1 MSPEAPEYTRSIDN
15 TTPTEGLAV
24 FDTLYNAAQDLR
36 SGDVT
41 NLVDSARG
49 LVEEAG
55 NLMLDPVGGIAGSV
69 VEWIMQHVD
78 PLKTWIN
85 QLTGDSGQVYGMSAS
100 WDSISSSLASIAE
113 ELENAAAS
121 DFADMH
127 GEAVRAYQERQAVVY
142 SAINGVSEAS
152 GAFGEA
158 LSKVADSVDN
168 IHDAV
173 VSAIA
178 DIVVTCFE
186 VVAEEIC
193 SFGLATPV
201 AAAQVAGKTSK
212 WVGRI
217 EPILEVL
224 VNALQAIEAIYA
236 VMTSAGD
243 DLTRGVEHIGEQ
255 CQAPGGGCCG
265 EGGST
270 SGTAGSDGSA
280 GGGSTANG
288 GTSGG
293 TSVGGDNSGTVVG
306 GDNNG
311 TINNGDV
318 DNSEDRHIEVNP
330 SIEPHIDWGGGK
342 SDHDG
347 GGHDGGGDHK
357 GGDHKGGDHQGNH
370 NGDHKGGNHNGD
382 HKGGNH
388 NGDHKGGNHN
398 GDHKG
403 GNHNGGNHKGGNHNG
418 GDHKSGNN
426 NGDHKGGNHNGD
438 HKGGNH
444 NGGSHNGSH
453 NGGGNKGGSHSGGS
467 HSGGSHKGGSHS
479 GGGHRSPHK
488 SHHRGH

>member
-1 MSPEAPEYTRSIDN
+1 MSPEAPEYTRSIDY

-41 NLVDSARG
+41 NLVDSAQG
-49 LVEEAG
+49 LVEEVG
-55 NLMLDPVGGIAGSV
+55 NLVLDPVGGIAGSV
-69 VEWIMQHVD
+69 VEWILQHVD
-78 PLKTWIN
+78 PLKSWVN

-100 WDSISSSLASIAE
+100 WESISSSLASIAE
-113 ELENAAAS
+113 ELESAASS

-127 GEAVRAYQERQAVVY
+127 GEAVGAYQERQAVVY

-168 IHDAV
+168 IHDSV

-186 VVAEEIC
+186 VAAEEIC
-193 SFGLATPV
+193 TLGLATPA
-201 AAAQVAGKTSK
+201 AAAQVTSKTSK
-212 WVGRI
+212 WVNRI
-217 EPILEVL
+217 EPVLEVL
-224 VNALQAIEAIYA
+224 MSALQAIEAIYA
-236 VMTSAGD
+236 VMTSAGS

-288 GTSGG
+288 GTSGS

-311 TINNGDV
+311 TIYNGDV

-347 GGHDGGGDHK
+347 GGDHK
-357 GGDHKGGDHQGNH
+357 GG
-370 NGDHKGGNHNGD
+370 HKGGNDNGG
-382 HKGGNH
+382 HKGGNDK
-388 NGDHKGGNHN
+388 GGHKGGN
-398 GDHKG
+398 DKG
-403 GNHNGGNHKGGNHNG
+403 GHGKGGHNNGGH
-418 GDHKSGNN
+418 
-426 NGDHKGGNHNGD
+426 
-438 HKGGNH
+438 
-444 NGGSHNGSH
+444 
-453 NGGGNKGGSHSGGS
+453 GGGRHPRP
-467 HSGGSHKGGSHS
+467 
-479 GGGHRSPHK
+479 HRSRHG
-488 SHHRGH
+488 RGH

>member
-1 MSPEAPEYTRSIDN
+1 MSPEAPEYTRSIDY

-41 NLVDSARG
+41 NLVDSAQG
-49 LVEEAG
+49 LVEEVG
-55 NLMLDPVGGIAGSV
+55 NLVLDPVGGIAGSV
-69 VEWIMQHVD
+69 VEWILQHVD
-78 PLKTWIN
+78 PLKSWVN

-100 WDSISSSLASIAE
+100 WESISSSLASIAE
-113 ELENAAAS
+113 ELESAASS

-127 GEAVRAYQERQAVVY
+127 GEAVGAYQERQAVVY

-168 IHDAV
+168 IHDSV

-186 VVAEEIC
+186 VAAEEIC
-193 SFGLATPV
+193 TLGLATPA
-201 AAAQVAGKTSK
+201 AAAQVTSKTSK
-212 WVGRI
+212 WVNRI
-217 EPILEVL
+217 EPVLEVL
-224 VNALQAIEAIYA
+224 MSALQAIEAIYA
-236 VMTSAGD
+236 VMTSAGS

-288 GTSGG
+288 GTSGS

-311 TINNGDV
+311 TIYNGDV

-347 GGHDGGGDHK
+347 GGDHK
-357 GGDHKGGDHQGNH
+357 GG
-370 NGDHKGGNHNGD
+370 HKGGNDNGG
-382 HKGGNH
+382 HKGGNDK
-388 NGDHKGGNHN
+388 GGHKGGN
-398 GDHKG
+398 DKG
-403 GNHNGGNHKGGNHNG
+403 GHGKGGHNNGGHNNG
-418 GDHKSGNN
+418 GH
-426 NGDHKGGNHNGD
+426 
-438 HKGGNH
+438 
-444 NGGSHNGSH
+444 
-453 NGGGNKGGSHSGGS
+453 GGGRHPRP
-467 HSGGSHKGGSHS
+467 
-479 GGGHRSPHK
+479 HRSRHG
-488 SHHRGH
+488 RGH

>member
-1 MSPEAPEYTRSIDN
+1 MSPEAPEYTRSIDY

-41 NLVDSARG
+41 NLVDSAQG
-49 LVEEAG
+49 LVEEVG
-55 NLMLDPVGGIAGSV
+55 NLVLDPVGGIAGSV
-69 VEWIMQHVD
+69 VEWILQHVD
-78 PLKTWIN
+78 PLKSWVN

-113 ELENAAAS
+113 ELESAASS

-127 GEAVRAYQERQAVVY
+127 GEAVGAYQERQAVVY

-168 IHDAV
+168 IHDSV

-186 VVAEEIC
+186 VAAEEIC
-193 SFGLATPV
+193 TLGLATPA
-201 AAAQVAGKTSK
+201 AAAQVTSKTSK
-212 WVGRI
+212 WVNRI
-217 EPILEVL
+217 EPVLEVL
-224 VNALQAIEAIYA
+224 MSALQAIEAIYA
-236 VMTSAGD
+236 VMTSAGS

-288 GTSGG
+288 GTSGS

-311 TINNGDV
+311 TIYNGDV

-347 GGHDGGGDHK
+347 GGDHK
-357 GGDHKGGDHQGNH
+357 GG
-370 NGDHKGGNHNGD
+370 HKGGNDNGG
-382 HKGGNH
+382 HKGGNDK
-388 NGDHKGGNHN
+388 GGHKGGN
-398 GDHKG
+398 DKG
-403 GNHNGGNHKGGNHNG
+403 GHGKGGHNNGGHNNG
-418 GDHKSGNN
+418 GH
-426 NGDHKGGNHNGD
+426 
-438 HKGGNH
+438 
-444 NGGSHNGSH
+444 
-453 NGGGNKGGSHSGGS
+453 GGGRHPRP
-467 HSGGSHKGGSHS
+467 
-479 GGGHRSPHK
+479 HRSRHG
-488 SHHRGH
+488 RGH

>member
-1 MSPEAPEYTRSIDN
+1 MSPEAPEYTRSIDY

-41 NLVDSARG
+41 NLVDSAQG
-49 LVEEAG
+49 LIEEAG

-69 VEWIMQHVD
+69 IEWIMQHVD
-78 PLKTWIN
+78 PLKSWVN

-100 WDSISSSLASIAE
+100 WESISSSLASIAE
-113 ELENAAAS
+113 ELESAAAS

-127 GEAVRAYQERQAVVY
+127 GEAVGAYQERQTVVY

-186 VVAEEIC
+186 VAAEEIC
-193 SFGLATPV
+193 SLGLATPA
-201 AAAQVAGKTSK
+201 AAAQVTSKTSK
-212 WVGRI
+212 WVNRI
-217 EPILEVL
+217 EPVLEVL
-224 VNALQAIEAIYA
+224 MSALQAITAIYA
-236 VMTSAGD
+236 VMTSAGN

-270 SGTAGSDGSA
+270 SGTSGSDGSA
-280 GGGSTANG
+280 GGGSTAN
-288 GTSGG
+288 GG

-311 TINNGDV
+311 TIYNGDV
-318 DNSEDRHIEVNP
+318 DNSEDRHIEINP

-357 GGDHKGGDHQGNH
+357 GGDHKGNH
-370 NGDHKGGNHNGD
+370 NGDHQGGNHNNGG
-382 HKGGNH
+382 HKGGN
-388 NGDHKGGNHN
+388 DKGGHNN

-403 GNHNGGNHKGGNHNG
+403 GNHNGGNQKGGNHNG
-418 GDHKSGNN
+418 GDHKT
-426 NGDHKGGNHNGD
+426 GNHNGD
-438 HKGGNH
+438 HKGNH
-444 NGGSHNGSH
+444 NGN
-453 NGGGNKGGSHSGGS
+453 
-467 HSGGSHKGGSHS
+467 HKGNHS
-479 GGGHRSPHK
+479 GGGHPRPHK
-488 SHHRGH
+488 SHHGRR

>member
-1 MSPEAPEYTRSIDN
+1 MSPEAPEYTRSIDY

-41 NLVDSARG
+41 NLVDSAQG
-49 LVEEAG
+49 LVEEVG
-55 NLMLDPVGGIAGSV
+55 NLVLDPVGGIAGSV
-69 VEWIMQHVD
+69 VEWILQHVD
-78 PLKTWIN
+78 PLKSWVN

-100 WDSISSSLASIAE
+100 WESISSSLASIAE
-113 ELENAAAS
+113 ELESAASS

-127 GEAVRAYQERQAVVY
+127 GEAVGAYQERQAVVY

-168 IHDAV
+168 IHDSV

-186 VVAEEIC
+186 VAAEEIC
-193 SFGLATPV
+193 TLGLATPA
-201 AAAQVAGKTSK
+201 AAAQVTSKTSK
-212 WVGRI
+212 WVNRI
-217 EPILEVL
+217 EPVLEVL
-224 VNALQAIEAIYA
+224 MSALQAIEAIYA
-236 VMTSAGD
+236 VMTSAGS

-288 GTSGG
+288 GTSGS

-311 TINNGDV
+311 TIYNGDV

-347 GGHDGGGDHK
+347 GGDHK
-357 GGDHKGGDHQGNH
+357 GG
-370 NGDHKGGNHNGD
+370 HKGGNDNGG
-382 HKGGNH
+382 HKGGN
-388 NGDHKGGNHN
+388 DKGGHN
-398 GDHKG
+398 
-403 GNHNGGNHKGGNHNG
+403 NGGHNNG
-418 GDHKSGNN
+418 GH
-426 NGDHKGGNHNGD
+426 
-438 HKGGNH
+438 
-444 NGGSHNGSH
+444 
-453 NGGGNKGGSHSGGS
+453 GGGRHPRP
-467 HSGGSHKGGSHS
+467 
-479 GGGHRSPHK
+479 HRSRHG
-488 SHHRGH
+488 RGH

>member
-1 MSPEAPEYTRSIDN
+1 MSPEAPEYTRSIDY

-41 NLVDSARG
+41 NLVDSAQG
-49 LVEEAG
+49 LVEEVG
-55 NLMLDPVGGIAGSV
+55 NLVLDPVGGIAGSV
-69 VEWIMQHVD
+69 VEWILQHVD
-78 PLKTWIN
+78 PLKSWVN

-100 WDSISSSLASIAE
+100 WESISSSLASIAE
-113 ELENAAAS
+113 ELESAASS

-127 GEAVRAYQERQAVVY
+127 GEAVGAYQERQAVVY

-168 IHDAV
+168 IHDSV

-186 VVAEEIC
+186 VAAEEIC
-193 SFGLATPV
+193 TLGLATPA
-201 AAAQVAGKTSK
+201 AAAQVTSKTSK
-212 WVGRI
+212 WVNRI
-217 EPILEVL
+217 EPVLEVL
-224 VNALQAIEAIYA
+224 MSALQAIEAIYA
-236 VMTSAGD
+236 VMTSAGS

-288 GTSGG
+288 GTSGS

-311 TINNGDV
+311 TIYNGDV

-347 GGHDGGGDHK
+347 SHDDGG
-357 GGDHKGGDHQGNH
+357 
-370 NGDHKGGNHNGD
+370 HKGGND
-382 HKGGNH
+382 KGGH
-388 NGDHKGGNHN
+388 GKGGHN
-398 GDHKG
+398 
-403 GNHNGGNHKGGNHNG
+403 NGGHNNG
-418 GDHKSGNN
+418 GH
-426 NGDHKGGNHNGD
+426 
-438 HKGGNH
+438 
-444 NGGSHNGSH
+444 
-453 NGGGNKGGSHSGGS
+453 GGGRHPRP
-467 HSGGSHKGGSHS
+467 
-479 GGGHRSPHK
+479 HRSRHG
-488 SHHRGH
+488 RGH

>member
-1 MSPEAPEYTRSIDN
+1 MSPEAPEYTRSIDY

-41 NLVDSARG
+41 NLVDSAQG
-49 LVEEAG
+49 LVEEVG
-55 NLMLDPVGGIAGSV
+55 NLVLDPVGGIAGSV
-69 VEWIMQHVD
+69 VEWILQHVD
-78 PLKTWIN
+78 PLKSWVN

-100 WDSISSSLASIAE
+100 WESISSSLASIAE
-113 ELENAAAS
+113 ELESAASS

-127 GEAVRAYQERQAVVY
+127 GEAVGAYQERQAVVY

-168 IHDAV
+168 IHDSV

-186 VVAEEIC
+186 VAAEEIC
-193 SFGLATPV
+193 TLGLATPA
-201 AAAQVAGKTSK
+201 AAAQVTSKTSK
-212 WVGRI
+212 WVNRI
-217 EPILEVL
+217 EPVLEVL
-224 VNALQAIEAIYA
+224 MSALQAIEAIYA
-236 VMTSAGD
+236 VMTSAGS

-288 GTSGG
+288 GTSGS

-311 TINNGDV
+311 TIYNGDV

-347 GGHDGGGDHK
+347 SHDDGG
-357 GGDHKGGDHQGNH
+357 
-370 NGDHKGGNHNGD
+370 HKGGNDNGG
-382 HKGGNH
+382 HKGGNDK
-388 NGDHKGGNHN
+388 GGHKGGN
-398 GDHKG
+398 DKG
-403 GNHNGGNHKGGNHNG
+403 GHGKGGHNNGGHNNG
-418 GDHKSGNN
+418 GH
-426 NGDHKGGNHNGD
+426 
-438 HKGGNH
+438 
-444 NGGSHNGSH
+444 
-453 NGGGNKGGSHSGGS
+453 GGGRHPRP
-467 HSGGSHKGGSHS
+467 
-479 GGGHRSPHK
+479 HRSRHG
-488 SHHRGH
+488 RGH

>member
-1 MSPEAPEYTRSIDN
+1 MSPEAPEYTRSIDY

-41 NLVDSARG
+41 NLVDSAQG
-49 LVEEAG
+49 LVEEVG
-55 NLMLDPVGGIAGSV
+55 NLVLDPVGGIAGSV
-69 VEWIMQHVD
+69 VEWILQHVD
-78 PLKTWIN
+78 PLKSWVN

-100 WDSISSSLASIAE
+100 WESISSSLASIAE
-113 ELENAAAS
+113 ELESAASS

-127 GEAVRAYQERQAVVY
+127 GEAVGAYQERQAVVY

-168 IHDAV
+168 IHDSV

-186 VVAEEIC
+186 VAAEEIC
-193 SFGLATPV
+193 TLGLATPA
-201 AAAQVAGKTSK
+201 AAAQVTSKTSK
-212 WVGRI
+212 WVNRI
-217 EPILEVL
+217 EPVLEVL
-224 VNALQAIEAIYA
+224 MSALQAIEAIYA
-236 VMTSAGD
+236 VMTSAGS

-288 GTSGG
+288 GTSGS

-311 TINNGDV
+311 TIYNGDV

-347 GGHDGGGDHK
+347 GGDHK
-357 GGDHKGGDHQGNH
+357 GG
-370 NGDHKGGNHNGD
+370 HKGGND
-382 HKGGNH
+382 KGGH
-388 NGDHKGGNHN
+388 GKGGHN
-398 GDHKG
+398 
-403 GNHNGGNHKGGNHNG
+403 NGGHNNG
-418 GDHKSGNN
+418 GH
-426 NGDHKGGNHNGD
+426 
-438 HKGGNH
+438 
-444 NGGSHNGSH
+444 
-453 NGGGNKGGSHSGGS
+453 GGGRHPRP
-467 HSGGSHKGGSHS
+467 
-479 GGGHRSPHK
+479 HRSRHG
-488 SHHRGH
+488 RGH

>member
-15 TTPTEGLAV
+15 TTPTEGLV
-24 FDTLYNAAQDLR
+24 ILDTLYNAAQDLR
-36 SGDVT
+36 SGDVN
-41 NLVDSARG
+41 NLVDSAQG
-49 LVEEAG
+49 LLEEAG
-55 NLMLDPVGGIAGSV
+55 NLALDPVGTIAGSV

-78 PLKTWIN
+78 PLKSWVN

-113 ELENAAAS
+113 ELESATTN
-121 DFADMH
+121 DFADMT
-127 GEAVRAYQERQAVVY
+127 GESVRAYGERQAVVY

-158 LSKVADSVDN
+158 LSKVADSVDS

-173 VSAIA
+173 VSAIS

-186 VVAEEIC
+186 VVAEEIL

-201 AAAQVAGKTSK
+201 AEAQVAGKTSK
-212 WVGRI
+212 WVNRI
-217 EPILEVL
+217 EPVLEVL
-224 VNALQAIEAIYA
+224 MNALQAIMAVYA
-236 VMTSAGD
+236 VMTSAGS

-311 TINNGDV
+311 TIYNGDV

-357 GGDHKGGDHQGNH
+357 GGNH
-370 NGDHKGGNHNGD
+370 NGGNHKGGNHSGGD
-382 HKGGNH
+382 HKS
-388 NGDHKGGNHN
+388 
-398 GDHKG
+398 

-418 GDHKSGNN
+418 G
-426 NGDHKGGNHNGD
+426 
-438 HKGGNH
+438 
-444 NGGSHNGSH
+444 SHNGSH
-453 NGGGNKGGSHSGGS
+453 SGGSHGGGS
-467 HSGGSHKGGSHS
+467 HSGGSHKGGSHGS
-479 GGGHRSPHK
+479 GGHRSPHR
-488 SHHRGH
+488 SHHHGH

>member
-15 TTPTEGLAV
+15 TTPTEGLV
-24 FDTLYNAAQDLR
+24 ILDTLYNAAQDLR
-36 SGDVT
+36 SGDVN
-41 NLVDSARG
+41 NLVDSAQG
-49 LVEEAG
+49 LLEEAG
-55 NLMLDPVGGIAGSV
+55 NLALDPVGTIAGSV

-78 PLKTWIN
+78 PLKSWVN

-113 ELENAAAS
+113 ELESATTN
-121 DFADMH
+121 DFADMT
-127 GEAVRAYQERQAVVY
+127 GESVRAYGERQAVVY

-158 LSKVADSVDN
+158 LSKVADSVDS

-173 VSAIA
+173 VSAIS

-186 VVAEEIC
+186 VVAEEIL

-201 AAAQVAGKTSK
+201 AEAQVAGKTSK
-212 WVGRI
+212 WVNRI
-217 EPILEVL
+217 EPVLEVL
-224 VNALQAIEAIYA
+224 MSALQAIEAIYA
-236 VMTSAGD
+236 VMTSAGS

-288 GTSGG
+288 GTSGS

-311 TINNGDV
+311 TIYNGDV

-347 GGHDGGGDHK
+347 SHDDGGHKGGHDK
-357 GGDHKGGDHQGNH
+357 GGNDKGG
-370 NGDHKGGNHNGD
+370 HKGGND
-382 HKGGNH
+382 KGGH
-388 NGDHKGGNHN
+388 GKGGHN
-398 GDHKG
+398 
-403 GNHNGGNHKGGNHNG
+403 NGGH
-418 GDHKSGNN
+418 
-426 NGDHKGGNHNGD
+426 
-438 HKGGNH
+438 
-444 NGGSHNGSH
+444 
-453 NGGGNKGGSHSGGS
+453 GGGRHPRP
-467 HSGGSHKGGSHS
+467 
-479 GGGHRSPHK
+479 HRSRHG
-488 SHHRGH
+488 RGH

>member
-1 MSPEAPEYTRSIDN
+1 MSPEAPEYTRSIDY

-41 NLVDSARG
+41 HLVDSAQG
-49 LVEEAG
+49 LVEEVG
-55 NLMLDPVGGIAGSV
+55 NLVLDPVGGIAGSV

-78 PLKTWIN
+78 PLKSWVN

-113 ELENAAAS
+113 ELESAAES

-186 VVAEEIC
+186 VVAEEIL
-193 SFGLATPV
+193 SFGLATP
-201 AAAQVAGKTSK
+201 AATAQVAGKTSK
-212 WVGRI
+212 WTNRI
-217 EPILEVL
+217 GPVL
-224 VNALQAIEAIYA
+224 DVLMTALQAIEAIYA

-288 GTSGG
+288 GTSGS

-311 TINNGDV
+311 TIYNGDV

-347 GGHDGGGDHK
+347 GGDHK
-357 GGDHKGGDHQGNH
+357 GG
-370 NGDHKGGNHNGD
+370 HKGGNDNGG
-382 HKGGNH
+382 HKGGND
-388 NGDHKGGNHN
+388 NGGHKGGNDK
-398 GDHKG
+398 GGHKG
-403 GNHNGGNHKGGNHNG
+403 GNDKGGHKGGNDKGGHGKGGHNNG
-418 GDHKSGNN
+418 GHN
-426 NGDHKGGNHNGD
+426 NGGH
-438 HKGGNH
+438 
-444 NGGSHNGSH
+444 
-453 NGGGNKGGSHSGGS
+453 GGGRHPRP
-467 HSGGSHKGGSHS
+467 
-479 GGGHRSPHK
+479 HRSRHG
-488 SHHRGH
+488 RGH

>member
-1 MSPEAPEYTRSIDN
+1 MSPEAPEYTRSIDY

-41 NLVDSARG
+41 HLVDSAQG
-49 LVEEAG
+49 LVEEVG
-55 NLMLDPVGGIAGSV
+55 NLVLDPVGGIAGSV

-78 PLKTWIN
+78 PLKSWVN

-113 ELENAAAS
+113 ELESAAES

-186 VVAEEIC
+186 VVAEEIL
-193 SFGLATPV
+193 SFGLATP
-201 AAAQVAGKTSK
+201 AATAQVAGKTSK
-212 WVGRI
+212 WTNRI
-217 EPILEVL
+217 GPVL
-224 VNALQAIEAIYA
+224 DVLMTALQAIEAIYA
-236 VMTSAGD
+236 VMTSAGN

-288 GTSGG
+288 GTSGS

-311 TINNGDV
+311 TIYNGDV

-347 GGHDGGGDHK
+347 SHDDGGHKGGHDK
-357 GGDHKGGDHQGNH
+357 GGNDKGG
-370 NGDHKGGNHNGD
+370 HKGGNDKGG
-382 HKGGNH
+382 HKGGH
-388 NGDHKGGNHN
+388 N
-398 GDHKG
+398 
-403 GNHNGGNHKGGNHNG
+403 NGGHNNG
-418 GDHKSGNN
+418 GH
-426 NGDHKGGNHNGD
+426 
-438 HKGGNH
+438 
-444 NGGSHNGSH
+444 
-453 NGGGNKGGSHSGGS
+453 GGGRHPRP
-467 HSGGSHKGGSHS
+467 
-479 GGGHRSPHK
+479 HRSRHG
-488 SHHRGH
+488 RGH

>member
-15 TTPTEGLAV
+15 TTPTEGLV
-24 FDTLYNAAQDLR
+24 ILDTLYNAAQDLR
-36 SGDVT
+36 SGDVN
-41 NLVDSARG
+41 NLVDSAQG
-49 LVEEAG
+49 LLEEAG
-55 NLMLDPVGGIAGSV
+55 NLALDPVGTIAGSV

-78 PLKTWIN
+78 PLKSWVN

-113 ELENAAAS
+113 ELESATTN
-121 DFADMH
+121 DFADMT
-127 GEAVRAYQERQAVVY
+127 GESVRAYGERQAVVY

-158 LSKVADSVDN
+158 LSKVADSVDS

-173 VSAIA
+173 VSAIS

-186 VVAEEIC
+186 VVAEEIL

-201 AAAQVAGKTSK
+201 AEAQVAGKTSK
-212 WVGRI
+212 WVNRI
-217 EPILEVL
+217 EPVLEVL
-224 VNALQAIEAIYA
+224 MNALQAIMAVYA

-243 DLTRGVEHIGEQ
+243 DLTSSVEHIGEQ

-265 EGGST
+265 EGSST

-311 TINNGDV
+311 TIYNGDV
-318 DNSEDRHIEVNP
+318 DNSEDRHIEINP

-347 GGHDGGGDHK
+347 GSHDGG
-357 GGDHKGGDHQGNH
+357 
-370 NGDHKGGNHNGD
+370 
-382 HKGGNH
+382 
-388 NGDHKGGNHN
+388 

-403 GNHNGGNHKGGNHNG
+403 GNHNGGNHKGGNHSG

-426 NGDHKGGNHNGD
+426 NGDHKSGNHNGGN

-444 NGGSHNGSH
+444 NGGSHN
-453 NGGGNKGGSHSGGS
+453 GSHSGGS
-467 HSGGSHKGGSHS
+467 HSGGSHKGGSHGS
-479 GGGHRSPHK
+479 GGSHKGGSHGSGGHHSPHRS
-488 SHHRGH
+488 HHHGH

>member
-1 MSPEAPEYTRSIDN
+1 MSPEAPEYTRSIDY

-41 NLVDSARG
+41 NLVDSAQG
-49 LVEEAG
+49 LVEEVG
-55 NLMLDPVGGIAGSV
+55 NLVLDPVGGIAGSV
-69 VEWIMQHVD
+69 VEWILQHVD
-78 PLKTWIN
+78 PLKSWVN

-100 WDSISSSLASIAE
+100 WESISSSLASIAE
-113 ELENAAAS
+113 ELESAASS

-127 GEAVRAYQERQAVVY
+127 GEAVGAYQERQAVVY

-168 IHDAV
+168 IHDSV

-186 VVAEEIC
+186 VAAEEIC
-193 SFGLATPV
+193 TLGLATPA
-201 AAAQVAGKTSK
+201 AAAQVTSKTSK
-212 WVGRI
+212 WVNRI
-217 EPILEVL
+217 EPVLEVL
-224 VNALQAIEAIYA
+224 MSALQAIEAIYA
-236 VMTSAGD
+236 VMTSAGS

-288 GTSGG
+288 GTSGS

-311 TINNGDV
+311 TIYNGDV

-347 GGHDGGGDHK
+347 GGDHK
-357 GGDHKGGDHQGNH
+357 GG
-370 NGDHKGGNHNGD
+370 HKGGNDKGG
-382 HKGGNH
+382 HKGGN
-388 NGDHKGGNHN
+388 DKGGH
-398 GDHKG
+398 GKG
-403 GNHNGGNHKGGNHNG
+403 GHNNGGHNNG
-418 GDHKSGNN
+418 GH
-426 NGDHKGGNHNGD
+426 
-438 HKGGNH
+438 
-444 NGGSHNGSH
+444 
-453 NGGGNKGGSHSGGS
+453 GGGRHPRP
-467 HSGGSHKGGSHS
+467 
-479 GGGHRSPHK
+479 HRSRHG
-488 SHHRGH
+488 RGH

>member
-158 LSKVADSVDN
+158 LSKVADSVDK

-280 GGGSTANG
+280 GGGST
-288 GTSGG
+288 
-293 TSVGGDNSGTVVG
+293 DNSGTVVG

-357 GGDHKGGDHQGNH
+357 GGDHKGGDHKGNH

-426 NGDHKGGNHNGD
+426 NGDHKGGNHNGGN

-479 GGGHRSPHK
+479 GGGHHSPHR
-488 SHHRGH
+488 SHHHGH